1 MTTVKHAAIAGA
13 VAALILSAP
22 VLADELADGVATLP
36 GAVED
41 VRIGGTWEKD
51 GESGAYRVIIAREG
65 SDVITARLFIQW
77 ISYDDN
83 GGAKLDQTVE
93 IKEFADLKLDI
104 VDYTSDS
111 DSDGLS
117 LFLETLNP
125 NNDADESYEL
135 HVISPT
141 DYRLSPATN

>member
-1 MTTVKHAAIAGA
+1 VKRAAIAGA

-22 VLADELADGVATLP
+22 VFADELADGLAALP

-51 GESGAYRVIIAREG
+51 GKSGAYRIVIAREG
-65 SDVITARLFIQW
+65 SDTITARLFIQW
-77 ISYDDN
+77 IAYDDA
-83 GGAKLDQTVE
+83 GGAKLEETVE

-111 DSDGLS
+111 DTDGLS
-117 LFLETLNP
+117 VYLETVNP
-125 NNDADESYEL
+125 ESDADESYEL
-135 HVISPT
+135 FVFSPT
-141 DYRLSPATN
+141 DYRLGPATN

>member
-1 MTTVKHAAIAGA
+1 MKRAAIAGA

-22 VLADELADGVATLP
+22 VFADELADGLAALP

-51 GESGAYRVIIAREG
+51 GKSGAYRIVIAREG
-65 SDVITARLFIQW
+65 SDTITARLFIQW
-77 ISYDDN
+77 IAYDDA
-83 GGAKLDQTVE
+83 GGARLEETIE
-93 IKEFADLKLDI
+93 IKEFAEKKLDI

-111 DSDGLS
+111 DADGLS
-117 LFLETLNP
+117 VYLEALNP
-125 NNDADESYEL
+125 ESDADESYEL
-135 HVISPT
+135 FVFSPT

>member
-1 MTTVKHAAIAGA
+1 MKRAAIAGA

-22 VLADELADGVATLP
+22 VLADELADGLAALP

-51 GESGAYRVIIAREG
+51 GKSGAYRIVIAREG
-65 SDVITARLFIQW
+65 SDTITARLFIQW
-77 ISYDDN
+77 ISYDDA
-83 GGAKLDQTVE
+83 GGAKLEETVE

-111 DSDGLS
+111 DTDGLS
-117 LFLETLNP
+117 VYLETVNP
-125 NNDADESYEL
+125 ESDADESYEL
-135 HVISPT
+135 FVFSPT
-141 DYRLSPATN
+141 DYRLGPATN

>member
-1 MTTVKHAAIAGA
+1 MSGFEVFLQ
-13 VAALILSAP
+13 VA
-22 VLADELADGVATLP
+22 
-36 GAVED
+36 
-41 VRIGGTWEKD
+41 
-51 GESGAYRVIIAREG
+51 
-65 SDVITARLFIQW
+65 
-77 ISYDDN
+77 YDDN